1 MSLLT
6 RAQFERHLSNHLDKR
21 DPGLAG
27 RARRRI
33 GFAWDAIIDHMYK
46 KHAERLTFTS
56 AAELTAECAEAI
68 VQLLK
73 SVKDE

>member
-6 RAQFERHLSNHLDKR
+6 RAQFERHLSTYLDKR

-46 KHAERLTFTS
+46 KHAECLTFTS
-56 AAELTAECAEAI
+56 AAELTAECGEAI
-68 VQLLK
+68 VRLLK

>member
-6 RAQFERHLSNHLDKR
+6 RAQFEHHLSSHLDKL

-27 RARRRI
+27 RARRSI
-33 GFAWDAIIDHMYK
+33 GYAWGAILDHMYD
-46 KHAERLTFTS
+46 KHADRLTF
-56 AAELTAECAEAI
+56 ANVAELTAECGEAI

-73 SVKDE
+73 SVKHE